1 MDAFT
6 KVLHTLTEMLGDR
19 GYDVTPLN
27 DRDGLLRIYGDGS
40 LFSVTLSLSLSTTT
54 ASNDGQKPT
63 MRVVFFPQAQL
74 KMEIIR
80 KAFDGPADYL
90 LVIHSADKLKPNVR
104 NAAEEIRGKLQA
116 TGHTLQ
122 VFAFKELETNIMR
135 HVYQP
140 RFERLTGT
148 ALATMFAD
156 HGLTPERA
164 SRQLH
169 HIKSD
174 DKVARFMGLKP
185 GDVVKI
191 TRASP
196 SVGNSDTYRV
206 CVPA

>member
-1 MDAFT
+1 MS
-6 KVLHTLTEMLGDR
+6 
-19 GYDVTPLN
+19 P
-27 DRDGLLRIYGDGS
+27 
-40 LFSVTLSLSLSTTT
+40 
-54 ASNDGQKPT
+54 

-80 KAFDGPADYL
+80 KALDGPADYL

-104 NAAEEIRGKLQA
+104 NAAEEIRGKLAA
-116 TGHTLQ
+116 TGHALQ
-122 VFAFKELETNIMR
+122 VFAFKELEVNIMD
-135 HVYQP
+135 HVLQP
-140 RFERLTGT
+140 RFERLTGP
-148 ALATMFAD
+148 ALKAMFDD
-156 HGLTPERA
+156 HGLTADRA

-196 SVGNSDTYRV
+196 AVGDSVTYRV
-206 CVPA
+206 CVAA

>member
-6 KVLHTLTEMLGDR
+6 KVLHTISEMLEDR
-19 GYDVTPLN
+19 GYDVTPLG

-40 LFSVTLSLSLSTTT
+40 LFSVTLKKTGGSTD
-54 ASNDGQKPT
+54 ST

-80 KAFDGPADYL
+80 KAMDGPADYL

-104 NAAEEIRGKLQA
+104 NAADELRLKLA
-116 TGHTLQ
+116 TTGHMLQ
-122 VFAFKELETNIMR
+122 VFAFKELEVNIMK
-135 HVYQP
+135 HVWQP

-148 ALATMFAD
+148 ELSEMYAN

-164 SRQLH
+164 ARQLH
-169 HIKSD
+169 HIRSD
-174 DKVARFMGLKP
+174 DKVARFMGLKT

-191 TRASP
+191 TRATP
-196 SVGNSDTYRV
+196 SVGFSVSYRV
-206 CVPA
+206 CVAAAT